1 MKILYDISVLGMGHY
16 QARAKTGIFRVVEN
30 IARGLAESEECR
42 LSFCSSHSLFN
53 LNQTIDYLEAN
64 PAFENVPL
72 ILPHSPKNIYKN
84 IKGAIKKINRQPE
97 VGFRLKVL
105 RRSLYYSLRL
115 LEKTIK
121 PLSIKELSAADLYH
135 SPFHPFPEYIKL
147 AKKVK
152 KIITIYDL
160 IPIL

>member
-84 IKGAIKKINRQPE
+84 IKEAIKKINNQPK

-105 RRSLYYSLRL
+105 RR
-115 LEKTIK
+115 
-121 PLSIKELSAADLYH
+121 
-135 SPFHPFPEYIKL
+135 
-147 AKKVK
+147 
-152 KIITIYDL
+152 
-160 IPIL
+160 